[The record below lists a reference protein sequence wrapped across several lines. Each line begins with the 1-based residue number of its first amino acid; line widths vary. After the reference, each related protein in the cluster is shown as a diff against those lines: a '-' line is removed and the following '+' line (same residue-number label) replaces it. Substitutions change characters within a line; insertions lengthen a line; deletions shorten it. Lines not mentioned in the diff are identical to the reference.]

1 MSYEPTC
8 YAKSLTVFHLATCVL
23 KVTRYSYF
31 DEKPKIKIIVIVL
44 HQINDKEERK
54 GIWYLAAFSTTNN
67 FFQGTLEM
75 EIKIDVKFE

>member
-31 DEKPKIKIIVIVL
+31 DEKPKIKIIFIVL
-44 HQINDKEERK
+44 HQINDKDK
-54 GIWYLAAFSTTNN
+54 
-67 FFQGTLEM
+67 M
-75 EIKIDVKFE
+75 